1 MTKYIIRRLNSTNDE
16 VLIKDVA
23 LQKGDWFTFRN
34 EANGFSFRLYK
45 VIDDR
50 QLSTNGFSNAMMCE
64 KYIGNYDNRKH
75 EFVIKKEG
83 RETLKYNDYVK
94 NNVVRFNSSDE
105 ALKWL
110 GRQVNIMNTNEYFD
124 SLDAN
129 IDFAYLLSE
138 ERKAVEDYRKAI
150 ASTTDKN
157 QLYVLSHIL
166 KEEAHHIEL
175 LENLQ
180 KGKVEFKDAAPGVDI
195 KKYEALIDE
204 YAYKK
209 PGKED
214 LQDIVDRFKL
224 NRQTMAQMLVFWG
237 YLDMWNKLK
246 YYE

>member
-1 MTKYIIRRLNSTNDE
+1 MTKYIIRRLNSTKDDISMYNKEISYRLTGMYTKMNNIIDKASMSGKE
-16 VLIKDVA
+16 IDVNIAIEKLQALHNKVVSMISTMPKEYDLNIKDANKLLVQIQDNIKF
-23 LQKGDWFTFRN
+23 LKRTFL
-34 EANGFSFRLYK
+34 EDS
-45 VIDDR
+45 I
-50 QLSTNGFSNAMMCE
+50 
-64 KYIGNYDNRKH
+64 
-75 EFVIKKEG
+75 
-83 RETLKYNDYVK
+83 NDSV
-94 NNVVRFNSSDE
+94 
-105 ALKWL
+105 
-110 GRQVNIMNTNEYFD
+110 
-124 SLDAN
+124 DAN
-129 IDFAYLLSE
+129 VDFAYLLSE

-237 YLDMWNKLK
+237 YLDMWDKLK